1 MEAVA
6 KVRHIRMSP
15 QKARIVADMV
25 RGRKAS
31 DALGILHFTPKKPAR
46 IIEKILRS
54 ALANAEEKNVTD
66 PEDMTI
72 ETIFV
77 DRGPVI
83 KRMLPRARGRADVL
97 RKPLSHITLVLTE
110 EKPAD
115 KTKPGQ
121 TTEAGAKKAAGKGT
135 K

>member
-1 MEAVA
+1 
-6 KVRHIRMSP
+6 
-15 QKARIVADMV
+15 MV
-25 RGRKAS
+25 RGQKVSA
-31 DALGILHFTPKKPAR
+31 ALGILHFTPKKPAR
-46 IIEKILRS
+46 IIEKILKS
-54 ALANAEEKNVTD
+54 ALANAEEKNVAD

-97 RKPLSHITLVLTE
+97 RKPLSHITVVLTDK
-110 EKPAD
+110 KPAD
-115 KTKPGQ
+115 EKKP
-121 TTEAGAKKAAGKGT
+121 EAAAETGAKKAANKGK

>member
-6 KVRHIRMSP
+6 KARHIRMSP

-31 DALGILHFTPKKPAR
+31 DALGILYFTPKKPAR
-46 IIEKILRS
+46 IIEKILKS

-97 RKPLSHITLVLTE
+97 RKPLSHITLVLTD
-110 EKPAD
+110 EKPVD
-115 KTKPGQ
+115 KTKPEE
-121 TTEAGAKKAAGKGT
+121 TTEAGAKKAAEKGT